1 MRGRNFLELN
11 CGTMIE
17 VLQMWLND
25 RYITRG
31 DDTVPVITGIEFLAD
46 TSPGQY
52 TVSNNKINAGHYRL
66 TLEDRAMQASSSVG
80 VQAAGM
86 TGPVQTVVQTF
97 QQYKKTP

>member
-31 DDTVPVITGIEFLAD
+31 DDTVPVITGIEFLSDAA
-46 TSPGQY
+46 PIQY

-66 TLEDRAMQASSSVG
+66 TLEDRAMVQGAKAQLPVGAPPPASA
-80 VQAAGM
+80 Q
-86 TGPVQTVVQTF
+86 QTF
-97 QQYKKTP
+97 QPYKKIP